1 MAYSILTEEP
11 RTLFSGI
18 SCDANLLHG
27 VNTQRKLRW
36 DAIADPAQRTEHP
49 NGFLILRRDVGQG
62 QMGVDRQAFLL
73 GVATQ

>member
-11 RTLFSGI
+11 RTLLSGI
-18 SCDANLLHG
+18 SCDTNLLHG
-27 VNTQRKLRW
+27 VNTREAAMGRNNRPSSANGTSKWLP
-36 DAIADPAQRTEHP
+36 DTPAD
-49 NGFLILRRDVGQG
+49 VSQG